1 MFRLGSVWRNAR
13 IFARLRTARGNIFPQ
28 AAILRARQQAAIAV
42 ANHVLGIGRILFLF
56 QVLRQFRGD
65 RYSSISRPTLQSF
78 GDIRAILMDVPRL
91 AHSK

>member
-42 ANHVLGIGRILFLF
+42 ANHVLELAVFSFSFKYCANSEGIG
-56 QVLRQFRGD
+56 QFD
-65 RYSSISRPTLQSF
+65 KPPYSSIFR
-78 GDIRAILMDVPRL
+78 
-91 AHSK
+91 